1 MEKKH
6 IIEKRY
12 TQPHSKFS
20 NLRNSLVSP
29 LASKN
34 TLVERG
40 SKISKSEMGHMG
52 LMRPME
58 NEKGSVEEG
67 SKISKWRVGCLGSL
81 RILGRKTG
89 IENSS
94 AQWHSK
100 FSKWKICPSS
110 PLRPSS
116 PLKTKNSPAQ
126 QDSRISK
133 LVLSSQC
140 IPSLWRTLKYRW
152 QNIVCS
158 CLRRLQSGIFSN
170 IFSSL

>member
-1 MEKKH
+1 MGIIGVMGDMEKKH

-58 NEKGSVEEG
+58 NEKGSVEDG
-67 SKISKWRVGCLGSL
+67 SKISKS
-81 RILGRKTG
+81 GRET
-89 IENSS
+89 ES
-94 AQWHSK
+94 APVESGTRMSNWAIRP
-100 FSKWKICPSS
+100 FSPSCPSC
-110 PLRPSS
+110 PLALERQP
-116 PLKTKNSPAQ
+116 
-126 QDSRISK
+126 
-133 LVLSSQC
+133 
-140 IPSLWRTLKYRW
+140 
-152 QNIVCS
+152 
-158 CLRRLQSGIFSN
+158 
-170 IFSSL
+170 